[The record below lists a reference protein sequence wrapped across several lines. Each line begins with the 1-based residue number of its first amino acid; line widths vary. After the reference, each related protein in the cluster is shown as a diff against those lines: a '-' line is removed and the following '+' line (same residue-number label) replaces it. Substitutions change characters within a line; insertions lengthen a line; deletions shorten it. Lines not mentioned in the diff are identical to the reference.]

1 MILIM
6 IFLLISI
13 ILEIIILGLIYSKI
27 IINIEN
33 LEINA
38 INTQINVDTMLIS
51 IEIKL
56 YKVLKVL
63 KVKFYIYYFQIFGI
77 KIYYRKALKYESKT
91 EFSQKIYKFIKK
103 NNIQIKNI
111 KPELEYFKFNLNFGT
126 ENAIITSVIT
136 ATLSGIIV
144 IILNKFVNNFN
155 REDYSFK
162 ITPNYFNMNN
172 FRMEL
177 KSKMNFDVMELIR

>member
-63 KVKFYIYYFQIFGI
+63 KVKFYRYYFQIFG
-77 KIYYRKALKYESKT
+77 
-91 EFSQKIYKFIKK
+91 IKK